1 MVTVSAV
8 VDESRPVVSAGS
20 SSAVSW
26 PAVFAGA
33 VAAAALSLILLV
45 LGTGLG
51 LASVSPW
58 APMGATAK
66 AISWATIGW
75 IVFVAVASSAL
86 GGYLAGRLRTRWL
99 SVHTDEVY
107 FRDTAHGFLAWG
119 VATLVTASVLSSA
132 IGSILGAGAAAG
144 GAAIA
149 AAGTAAVGTAAA
161 GAGIEVPDP
170 GPPTGMNGSGQVN
183 QQSAYTLDSLFRL
196 TPGPSL
202 SFPTTLG
209 TPASAN
215 QPNPVSRESLREA
228 KSEIAGIFANS
239 MASSGK
245 LPVDDATYTAQLVAQ
260 RTGMSEQDAA
270 TRVNEV
276 YDAAYRKLQD
286 AKEQARVLADE
297 TRKQAAYASLW
308 IFISLLSGAFVA
320 SLMATFGGRQR
331 DLY

>member
-1 MVTVSAV
+1 MVTVSAA
-8 VDESRPVVSAGS
+8 VDESRPGVLAGNT
-20 SSAVSW
+20 SAVSW

-58 APMGATAK
+58 APMGDTAK

-86 GGYLAGRLRTRWL
+86 GGYIAGRLRTRWL

-107 FRDTAHGFLAWG
+107 FRDTAHGFLAWA
-119 VATLVTASVLSSA
+119 VATLVTASVLTSA
-132 IGSILGAGAAAG
+132 IGTILSVGAAG
-144 GAAIA
+144 GAAVA
-149 AAGTAAVGTAAA
+149 AASDGNA
-161 GAGIEVPDP
+161 GQDP
-170 GPPTGMNGSGQVN
+170 GPSTGMNGSGQVN

-196 TPGPSL
+196 S
-202 SFPTTLG
+202 PTADTT
-209 TPASAN
+209 TPATL
-215 QPNPVSRESLREA
+215 VSSESVREA
-228 KSEIAGIFANS
+228 KGEIAGIFANS
-239 MASSGK
+239 MDSGK
-245 LPVDDATYTAQLVAQ
+245 LPADDATYAAQLVAQ
-260 RTGMSEQDAA
+260 RTGMSQQDAE

-276 YDAAYRKLQD
+276 HAAAYKKIQD
-286 AKEQARVLADE
+286 AKAQAMELADE
-297 TRKQAAYASLW
+297 ARKHAAYASLW
-308 IFISLLSGAFVA
+308 IFISLLSGAFIA